1 VRSLLIGLWERAMI
15 FLRRVGTIILALTI
29 VMWALYTIPSPR
41 TVDGAPVERSLAGE
55 LGHALHVVFAPIGF
69 NEQISFALVPG
80 MAAREVVVSALGTA
94 YAMEGDEGDVDAQL
108 RERITNEW
116 PLATKL
122 SLLLWMV
129 FAPQC
134 LSTFAV
140 VKRETGS
147 WKQMWI
153 MGGYLFGLAYL
164 ASLITY
170 QLTTVLTT
178 P

>member
-1 VRSLLIGLWERAMI
+1 MI
-15 FLRRVGTIILALTI
+15 FLRRVGTIILAITI
-29 VMWALYTIPSPR
+29 VMWALYTVPSPR
-41 TVDGAPVERSLAGE
+41 ENGRSLAGE
-55 LGHALHVVFAPIGF
+55 LGHALHHVFAPIGF
-69 NEQISFALVPG
+69 NEEISFALVPG

-94 YAMEGDEGDVDAQL
+94 YAMDGDEGEVDEQL
-108 RERITNEW
+108 RERITREW

-134 LSTFAV
+134 LSTFVV

-153 MGGYLFGLAYL
+153 MGGYLFALAYL

-170 QLTTVLTT
+170 QLTAFLTAS
-178 P
+178 

>member
-1 VRSLLIGLWERAMI
+1 
-15 FLRRVGTIILALTI
+15 
-29 VMWALYTIPSPR
+29 
-41 TVDGAPVERSLAGE
+41 
-55 LGHALHVVFAPIGF
+55 
-69 NEQISFALVPG
+69 
-80 MAAREVVVSALGTA
+80 
-94 YAMEGDEGDVDAQL
+94 
-108 RERITNEW
+108 
-116 PLATKL
+116 
-122 SLLLWMV
+122 MV